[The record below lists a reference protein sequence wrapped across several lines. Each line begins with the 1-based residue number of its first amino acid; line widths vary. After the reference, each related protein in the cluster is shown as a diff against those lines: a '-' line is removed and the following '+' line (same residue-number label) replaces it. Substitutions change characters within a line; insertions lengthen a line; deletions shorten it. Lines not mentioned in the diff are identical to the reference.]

1 MKVFIIIIYYKEVFV
16 VAGEKKF
23 GSSMFGFK
31 RADVN
36 AYIERIIREF
46 DHRLREKDEEIAT
59 FKLRFNEL
67 QAKYDQ
73 LSQNAEYL
81 IKEKEKIA
89 GVLLQAQEKAETMM
103 VEAQDK
109 ALKEKVRLDHTLETE
124 REKIVDIKRDL
135 KSLKSHISEIL
146 TKFESEL
153 NSAISNVYDY
163 EELYVPDSLN
173 RDNDDND
180 SLSSSDS
187 TNQESKDNNDME
199 NPA

>member
-1 MKVFIIIIYYKEVFV
+1 M
-16 VAGEKKF
+16 AGEKKF

-46 DHRLREKDEEIAT
+46 DHRLREKDEEIAN

-73 LSQNAEYL
+73 LYQNAEYL

-146 TKFESEL
+146 TNFESEL

>member
-1 MKVFIIIIYYKEVFV
+1 M
-16 VAGEKKF
+16 AGEKKF

-46 DHRLREKDEEIAT
+46 DHRLREKDEEIANL
-59 FKLRFNEL
+59 KLRFSEL

-81 IKEKEKIA
+81 FKEKEKIA

-103 VEAQDK
+103 AEAQDK
-109 ALKEKVRLDHTLETE
+109 ALKEKVRLDQTLETE

-135 KSLKSHISEIL
+135 KSLKSHINGIL
-146 TKFESEL
+146 TNFESDL
-153 NSAISNVYDY
+153 NSAISSVNDY
-163 EELYVPDSLN
+163 EELYAPDSLN
-173 RDNDDND
+173 RDNNDND
-180 SLSSSDS
+180 SLNQNNSDDDSFNRSSNGLINQDS
-187 TNQESKDNNDME
+187 NDNNDMD